1 MGRIWMP
8 GGGGGAD
15 LDVVTAGANDVVAPK
30 VIVGPDGEPISGNL
44 VDQPLGVAASGFR
57 NGGSNVF
64 FVDFPKG
71 AYRQESSVGLPSI
84 NVTAEQIRNAGG
96 LTAAKLAQGQSAFG
110 LTGTYKGLG
119 NAAAADVRS
128 GKTFSTAALSNAAGT
143 MPEQGGST
151 TTPGTAAKTIVAANR
166 YVTGSIIVAGDANLV
181 PGNIKKNV
189 TIFGVKGT
197 WSGYV
202 PVATD
207 LYLRGQN
214 PGGLNE
220 QHSSSISFD
229 EGQITLSGAVSK
241 TLHFANN
248 VSFVGFTRLNF
259 EVYRGND
266 TSSQT
271 RIEVMEGTPGSAS
284 EGAKSSTILASTSP
298 GNYTMSIDISA
309 LQMSRAWYIRV
320 ISLNYTT
327 SSTHGAIYHIWLS

>member
-166 YVTGSIIVAGDANLV
+166 YVTGNIIVAGDANLV
-181 PGNIKKNV
+181 PGNIKKGV
-189 TIFGVKGT
+189 TIFGVQGT
-197 WSGYV
+197 HSGYV
-202 PVATD
+202 PSATD
-207 LYLRGQN
+207 LYLRGNN
-214 PGGLNE
+214 PAGFAVSGTQSRNPYTF
-220 QHSSSISFD
+220 Q
-229 EGQITLSGAVSK
+229 SGAIYVAGSYGYAIKYLLSASSYNLSSYTYVNFEFNNIAGDSTRFRVLDTEENILASAETTGTGSK
-241 TLHFANN
+241 TLSLDISSVNKTMR
-248 VSFVGFTRLNF
+248 VGVYVHSDEMTSNTNAVQ
-259 EVYRGND
+259 VYR
-266 TSSQT
+266 
-271 RIEVMEGTPGSAS
+271 
-284 EGAKSSTILASTSP
+284 
-298 GNYTMSIDISA
+298 
-309 LQMSRAWYIRV
+309 
-320 ISLNYTT
+320 
-327 SSTHGAIYHIWLS
+327 IWLS

>member
-1 MGRIWMP
+1 MP

-166 YVTGSIIVAGDANLV
+166 YVTGNIVVAGDGNLV
-181 PGNIKKNV
+181 PANIKKNV

-197 WSGYV
+197 CEGWF
-202 PVATD
+202 PTATD

-214 PGGLNE
+214 IWFDTSYNGSFKFEAGELYVNPSYSGGGTLHFKSAFDFSPYKKLNFQFKYE
-220 QHSSSISFD
+220 SANF
-229 EGQITLSGAVSK
+229 GSGAVIELQK
-241 TLHFANN
+241 
-248 VSFVGFTRLNF
+248 
-259 EVYRGND
+259 
-266 TSSQT
+266 TSS
-271 RIEVMEGTPGSAS
+271 GSAIVS
-284 EGAKSSTILASTSP
+284 VNPAQHNNEQTV
-298 GNYTMSIDISA
+298 SIDVSS
-309 LQMSRAWYIRV
+309 LYQSDDWYIDFGIRQAGIHV
-320 ISLNYTT
+320 
-327 SSTHGAIYHIWLS
+327 YHIWVS